1 MCGVSAPNRIQFY
14 KHLRKDLILGR
25 LRSSSA
31 KAARLTAL
39 IAQIDKGDYHLNFKY
54 SHKIPCSCSDMDN
67 YETRIRREHHKLN
80 GTPGEM
86 AIENFLNEAASLEH
100 YGVEMQEV
108 MTGNRTKLVVG
119 VGPEYILIMSPQM
132 EVFDR

>member
-1 MCGVSAPNRIQFY
+1 MQFY
-14 KHLRKDLILGR
+14 KHIRKDLILGR

-39 IAQIDKGDYHLNFKY
+39 IAQIDKGDFHLNFKY
-54 SHKIPCSCSDMDN
+54 SHKVPCSSSEIDHYD
-67 YETRIRREHHKLN
+67 TRIRREHHKLA
-80 GTPGEM
+80 GTPSEM
-86 AIENFLNEAASLEH
+86 AIEKFLNEASNLEH
-100 YGVEMQEV
+100 YGVEMHEV
-108 MTGNRTKLVVG
+108 VSGNHTKMIVG